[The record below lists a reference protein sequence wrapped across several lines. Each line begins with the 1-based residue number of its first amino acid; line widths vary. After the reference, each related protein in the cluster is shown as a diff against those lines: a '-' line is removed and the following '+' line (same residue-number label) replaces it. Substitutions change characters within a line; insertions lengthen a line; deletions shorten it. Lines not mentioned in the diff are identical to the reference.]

1 MAAEAK
7 LGRPV
12 RRSEEVRNANYLK
25 HDRRPA
31 NIDVLEN
38 RYVDAK
44 MPQSINELA
53 CILRRTAQ

>member
-7 LGRPV
+7 MGRHV
-12 RRSEEVRNANYLK
+12 RRSEEVHNANYIK

-53 CILRRTAQ
+53 CILRRTTQ